1 MRHESMVFTLLT
13 RFGIFA
19 LCFVRLTSTE
29 IAFRDKQQEQLARN
43 LQEYEVVIPEI
54 ISGTALIQISEL
66 KDVIGSE
73 RLQVKIRAFGE
84 EFLLDLKKN
93 YRLVDSKFSSEIL
106 NSLHSSAKR
115 NISRNCYYIGRLRF
129 RSQSSVALSGCHG
142 LMGLIQTMDEDY
154 FIEPMAK
161 ADIQSHLVYKRS
173 SLLASLPQS
182 SPTSRKCSP
191 SAPYSPAHRNL
202 KHAKRQFWREAVRLQ
217 RRSLDDE
224 ATVQLLVVVDREMI
238 NFHGNQSVEEYVLT
252 VMNMVAD
259 LYQDPS
265 IGEKINIEV
274 SKLILLYNMPKGLSI
289 THHGDRTLESFC
301 KWQQWITK
309 DTSKENPKYDGAVLL
324 TRKDICAKRF
334 SACDTVG
341 MAFLH
346 GMCDPKKRCSVS
358 QDNGLNVAFTVAHEI
373 GHNLGAYHDGDGNT
387 CPDSAGLTP
396 HLMSSRWLARNRRGT
411 MKWSW
416 CSKAYIKSFLNSQA
430 SKCLRN
436 HAKKKPL
443 QLPTEV
449 PGVAF
454 TVDEQCKQQY
464 GNRARHCQKYK
475 FRVCQQLWC
484 EIEGENLCRSK
495 LNPPATGTACAP
507 GKWCMYGE
515 CVDNKAIPL
524 KRDGGWGSWTEWTK
538 CSRTCGM
545 GVSSQKRTCDSPS
558 PLNGGRY
565 CEGESRKFRTCNLE
579 PCPPTSKDF
588 RTLQCESFNGIKYR
602 GEKHEWVPVISDG
615 QPCSLFCKPKD
626 PQYRFSAKL
635 ASKVIDGTSCSSG
648 SIDICIDGRCQD
660 VGCDFKIGSGAQ
672 EDICGVCKG
681 NGTTCRTV
689 EGRFN
694 QLAGSGYVEAAVIPE
709 GARSIS
715 ISESKPCTS
724 FLALRADAGT
734 YYING
739 NWRIQLPG
747 DVNADGTI
755 FRYMRTGTLE
765 KIVARGP
772 TNAPLHIMVLYYGF
786 NLGVE
791 YRYAVP
797 LHDSKMDKEDAKKHR
812 LLFDA
817 SYGWVHG
824 GWGKCNVHCGG
835 GIRKSLRVKCIR
847 FYRGN
852 ISSVDDVF
860 CKGATKPRQE
870 ERVCNVHQC
879 PIWWAVSPWRPC
891 SKTCGKGLQYRSVR
905 CMRQT
910 TNGTTVES
918 PNHLCPRDKPSGVQN
933 CIKKACHLNWVV
945 GPWSHCH
952 GLCGV
957 GHRVRNVRCP
967 VAGKCAH
974 GKKPPS
980 RKFCSRK
987 SCYQWIIGRWSSC
1000 SAGCGSGVQRRS
1012 VTCLHRLTRRVGEKC
1027 SADSKPASQRQCKV
1041 KECKKIDVV
1050 LETVCHRDKYSSKQ
1064 CRAVLRFDLCS
1075 TRGWLDLCC
1084 KTCEDA
1090 GRN

>member
-1 MRHESMVFTLLT
+1 MRRLTLLL
-13 RFGIFA
+13 IFSLCA
-19 LCFVRLTSTE
+19 LSSIE
-29 IAFRDKQQEQLARN
+29 AENSFRDRRQEGLAKS
-43 LQEYEVVIPEI
+43 LQEYEVIVPQVVTE
-54 ISGTALIQISEL
+54 SGSFLSNEL
-66 KDVIGSE
+66 NDAIGNE
-73 RLQVKIRAFGE
+73 RVYIRFRAFGE
-84 EFLLDLKKN
+84 EFLLDLRKN
-93 YRLVDSKFSSEIL
+93 RKLVDPKFTSEIL
-106 NSLHSSAKR
+106 DNFFHQPPRANL
-115 NISRNCYYIGRLRF
+115 SRNCYYIGSLRF
-129 RSQSSVALSGCHG
+129 RPQSSVALSGCHG
-142 LMGLIQTMDEDY
+142 LMGLIQTVKEDY

-161 ADIQSHLVYKRS
+161 TKKQHHVFYKRS
-173 SLLASLPQS
+173 TLLATLPQS
-182 SPTSRKCSP
+182 STFSRKCTLSSTHP
-191 SAPYSPAHRNL
+191 QAHGNS
-202 KHAKRQFWREAVRLQ
+202 KNTKWQFWRELIRRQ
-217 RRSLDDE
+217 RRSLE
-224 ATVQLLVVVDREMI
+224 SEVTVQLLVVVDRDMI

-259 LYQDPS
+259 LYRDPS
-265 IGEKINIEV
+265 IGTTINIEV
-274 SKLILLYNMPKGLSI
+274 SKLMLLYNMPKGLSI
-289 THHGDRTLESFC
+289 SHHGDRTLESFC

-309 DTSKENPKYDGAVLL
+309 DKSSENPTYDGAVLL
-324 TRKDICAKRF
+324 TRKDICANRY

-387 CPDSAGLTP
+387 CPDSAGSTP
-396 HLMSSRWLARNRRGT
+396 HLMSPQWLARNRRGT

-416 CSKAYIKSFLNSQA
+416 CSKAYIRSFLNSKA

-436 HAKKKPL
+436 HAEEKPL
-443 QLPTEV
+443 ELPAEM
-449 PGVAF
+449 PGVTF
-454 TVDEQCKQQY
+454 TVDDQCRQQY
-464 GNRARHCQKYK
+464 GNRARHCHKYK
-475 FRVCQQLWC
+475 YRLCQQLWC
-484 EIEGENLCRSK
+484 EIEGEKLCRSK
-495 LNPPATGTACAP
+495 LNPPATGTACAT

-515 CVDNKAIPL
+515 CVDNSTIPL
-524 KRDGGWGSWTEWTK
+524 RRDGGWGPWTEWSK

-545 GVSSQKRTCDSPS
+545 GVSAQKRECDSPS

-565 CEGESRKFRTCNLE
+565 CEGESRKFRTCNVK
-579 PCPPTSKDF
+579 PCLPRSRDF
-588 RTLQCESFNGIKYR
+588 RTLQCESFNGITYR
-602 GEKHEWVPVISDG
+602 GGKHEWVPVISDG

-635 ASKVIDGTSCSSG
+635 ASKVIDGTPCRPG

-660 VGCDFKIGSGAQ
+660 VGCDHKIGSGAE

-755 FRYMRTGTLE
+755 FRYMRKGTLE
-765 KIVARGP
+765 KIIARGP

-797 LHDSKMDKEDAKKHR
+797 LHENKKEKEDAKRHR
-812 LLFDA
+812 LLHEA

-824 GWGKCNVHCGG
+824 GWGECNVHCGG
-835 GIRKSLRVKCIR
+835 GIRKSLRMRCIR

-852 ISSVDDVF
+852 ISLVQDF
-860 CKGATKPRQE
+860 YCKGATKPRQE

-891 SKTCGKGLQYRSVR
+891 SKTCGPGLQYRSVT
-905 CMRQT
+905 CMHQT
-910 TNGTTVES
+910 RDGTTEES
-918 PNHLCPRDKPSGVQN
+918 SSHLCPSDKPSGVQN
-933 CIKKACHLNWVV
+933 CIKKACHLNWMA
-945 GPWSHCH
+945 GPWSQCH
-952 GLCGV
+952 GLCDV
-957 GHRVRNVRCP
+957 GYRLRKVRCP
-967 VAGKCAH
+967 VEGKCAH
-974 GKKPPS
+974 REKPRT
-980 RKFCSRK
+980 RKPCFK
-987 SCYQWIIGRWSSC
+987 GSCYDWTTGKWGSC
-1000 SAGCGSGVQRRS
+1000 SAGCGSGMQSRP
-1012 VTCLHRLTRRVGEKC
+1012 VTCTHRLTGKTGNTC
-1027 SADSKPASQRQCKV
+1027 NAGSKPATARECKL
-1041 KECKKIDVV
+1041 KECKEIDVV
-1050 LETVCHRDKYSSKQ
+1050 LETVCFKDKYSSKQ
-1064 CRAVLRFDLCS
+1064 CQAVVKYNLCS
-1075 TRGWLDLCC
+1075 TRAWLDLCC
-1084 KTCEDA
+1084 KTCQDA
-1090 GRN
+1090 GRL